1 MNVKSRYEPE
11 EEYVDQRS
19 QYMRGACTALYS
31 LIDGPARVDV
41 SSIHAPK
48 FIKMIFRGIGWK
60 TESDKRPND

>member
-1 MNVKSRYEPE
+1 MKVKSRYELE
-11 EEYVDQRS
+11 EEYANQRS

-48 FIKMIFRGIGWK
+48 FIKMILRGIGWK
-60 TESDKRPND
+60 TESDKQQNY